1 MWIIVKYDNIKKNLF
16 KKKILKKFDEDV
28 IFYNP
33 KIEKI
38 RTIKNKNYSLEINL
52 LGDYIFCF
60 SKNFEKKE
68 NINKIKY
75 TIGLKH
81 ILNGHTENQKEIKN
95 FIYKFKKYET
105 REGFLTSDF
114 FSIKNN
120 KNYKFNNGPLK
131 DLIFKVIEIQK
142 NRLRVLM
149 GNKQAIVSKNLLFSP
164 I

>member
-1 MWIIVKYDNIKKNLF
+1 M
-16 KKKILKKFDEDV
+16 

-95 FIYKFKKYET
+95 FIYNCKKYET

-114 FSIKNN
+114 FSIQNN
-120 KNYKFNNGPLK
+120 KNYKFNNGP
-131 DLIFKVIEIQK
+131 
-142 NRLRVLM
+142 
-149 GNKQAIVSKNLLFSP
+149 
-164 I
+164 